1 MIDKKEL
8 FAFKTLAEI
17 LHFGRASEKC
27 HMTPSALTR
36 LIQKIEQSLDVMLF
50 ERDNRNIKLTDS
62 GKIYYQ
68 FALEILQKYEDL
80 SCTLHPED
88 RQMVGNIRLYCT
100 VTASYVV
107 LPNIIRHIH
116 TRYPKI
122 KIQLTTGSIKDCTHQ
137 LEEDKT
143 DAVIAILS
151 DDIPSQYCVKA
162 LLETK
167 MVLIVPKSSN
177 VNNIKEAVEKVEFIR
192 PAHYI
197 GDSDLGFWFQ
207 EQKLKP
213 KIYSDVDGNEAIL
226 SLVSSGM
233 GMSILPE
240 IVISHS
246 HLAKYVKVID
256 TTGLPSVLVGLIMR
270 KQSLMSPIK
279 SNFWKACT
287 EIDKLKS

>member
-8 FAFKTLAEI
+8 FAFKTLAET

-36 LIQKIEQSLDVMLF
+36 LIQKIEYSLDVMLF

-62 GKIYYQ
+62 GQIYYQ
-68 FALEILQKYEDL
+68 FALEVLQKYEDL

-197 GDSDLGFWFQ
+197 GDSDLDFWFQ
-207 EQKLKP
+207 EQNLNP

-233 GMSILPE
+233 GMSFLPE

-279 SNFWKACT
+279 SNFWKACA
-287 EIDKLKS
+287 EIDELKS